1 MKIIKAKAMWP
12 ERMGFEL
19 HRRTIGDEYIF
30 IHYHTPVVIFVDG
43 KKIVTEKGACIIY
56 DKYSEQH
63 FASPDN
69 KLIHDFIHF
78 NCSISPIMAKFGL
91 EFNKIY
97 YPINNDS
104 ITAIIQTIEKESISR
119 FDFYE
124 DICKLKIYEL
134 FTFLARNS
142 NFESHTRY
150 ADSETVARF
159 TELRN
164 NIHLSFEKNL
174 SVDQMAAMVNLSS
187 SRFHNLYK
195 QIFGISPK
203 RDYLLVKIEHAKT
216 LMADD
221 KYSISQVA
229 ELSGYNN
236 QYHFIRQFKEIVGVT
251 PGKYL
256 KNMRRTKLNAL
267 KDATKLDD

>member
-1 MKIIKAKAMWP
+1 MKIIKVKTMWP

-19 HRRTIGDEYIF
+19 HRRTTGDEYIF
-30 IHYHTPVVIFVDG
+30 IHYLTPVVVVIDG
-43 KKIVTEKGACIIY
+43 KRIETKKGACIIY

-63 FASPDN
+63 FLSPN
-69 KLIHDFIHF
+69 FKLLHDFIHF
-78 NCSISPIMAKFGL
+78 DYSLSPIMAKYGL

-97 YPINNDS
+97 YPINNDT
-104 ITAIIQTIEKESISR
+104 ITSIIQTIEKENISR
-119 FDFYE
+119 FDYYE
-124 DICKLKIYEL
+124 DICRLKIHEL
-134 FTFLARNS
+134 FTLLARNS
-142 NFESHTRY
+142 NLDMQSHY

-164 NIHLSFEKNL
+164 KIHLSFEKNL
-174 SVDQMAAMVNLSS
+174 TVDQMAAMVNLSP

-195 QIFGISPK
+195 QIFGVSPK
-203 RDYLLVKIEHAKT
+203 KDYLLVKIEHAKT

-221 KYSISQVA
+221 KYSISQIA

-256 KNMRRTKLNAL
+256 KNMRSTKIRHMQ
-267 KDATKLDD
+267 DS

>member
-1 MKIIKAKAMWP
+1 MKIIKAKTMWP

-19 HRRTIGDEYIF
+19 HRRTTGDEYIF
-30 IHYHTPVVIFVDG
+30 VHYLTPVVIVIDG
-43 KKIVTEKGACIIY
+43 KAIETKKGACIIY

-63 FASPDN
+63 FSSPDY
-69 KLIHDFIHF
+69 KLIHDFVHF

-97 YPINNDS
+97 YPINAES
-104 ITAIIQTIEKESISR
+104 ITSIIQTIEKENIAK

-124 DICKLKIYEL
+124 DICELKINEL
-134 FTFLARNS
+134 FTLLARNS
-142 NFESHTRY
+142 NLEIPNHY

-164 NIHLSFEKNL
+164 QIHLNFEKHL
-174 SVDQMAAMVNLSS
+174 TVEKMAAMVNLSP

-221 KYSISQVA
+221 KYSITQIA

-236 QYHFIRQFKEIVGVT
+236 QYHFIRQFKEIVGIT

-256 KNMRRTKLNAL
+256 RNMRSTKIKINQ
-267 KDATKLDD
+267 DT

>member
-1 MKIIKAKAMWP
+1 MEIIKAKTMWP
-12 ERMGFEL
+12 ERAGFEL
-19 HRRTIGDEYIF
+19 HRRTTGNEYIF
-30 IHYHTPVVIFVDG
+30 IHYLTPVTIQIDG
-43 KKIVTEKGACIIY
+43 KIIETKKGACIIY

-63 FASPDN
+63 FSSPGG
-69 KLIHDFIHF
+69 KLLHDFVHF
-78 NCSISPIMAKFGL
+78 DCPLSAIMAKYGL

-104 ITAIIQTIEKESISR
+104 ITSVVQTIEKENISK
-119 FDFYE
+119 FEYFE
-124 DICKLKIYEL
+124 DICELKIHEL
-134 FTFLARNS
+134 LTLIARNS
-142 NFESHTRY
+142 NFEMQSHFT
-150 ADSETVARF
+150 DSETVARF

-164 NIHLSFEKNL
+164 KIHLSFEQNL
-174 SVDQMAAMVNLSS
+174 TVDQMAAMVNLSP

-203 RDYLLVKIEHAKT
+203 KDYLLVKIEHAKT

-221 KYSISQVA
+221 KYSIQQIA

-236 QYHFIRQFKEIVGVT
+236 QYHFIRQFKEVVGIT

-256 KNMRRTKLNAL
+256 KNMRSTKIRHMNE
-267 KDATKLDD
+267 KK